1 MQTAERRRG
10 RFRWGARVTALALVA
25 AVPVLAATDAVAQV
39 PDRAGAMA
47 ASGAVWDRVPTPIP
61 RMHQGNTA
69 VIAAQ
74 KFRAFDLQEPAI
86 KAALAAAPHE
96 SAAGALSLALPAP
109 GGGFE
114 RFAVQRSPVMA
125 PRLAAKHP
133 EIRTY
138 SAEGITDATATARIS
153 VTPLGLQASVR
164 GAKGSWYID
173 PYYDDDRS
181 LYVSYFRRNLENVHG
196 PLREPARAGGAR
208 GGGSLAPLLGP
219 AEELEQKLSAKGFAQ
234 SQPGL
239 LNATGDQLRVYR
251 LALVSDPAYAAD
263 FPGNVTAAKAALI
276 NRVTQIY
283 EDETAIRLVLDR
295 KQQPAQP
302 RHGCPGDRRER
313 PVWDGRL
320 LHGRPACR
328 MQHRCRA
335 AQPDRDRPDNR
346 RQQLRHRTHRARRRQ
361 RRVRARARRWQHQ
374 SQRLHRAGQPGRRR
388 VRGRLRRPRDGP
400 PVQRQPHLERRLQQL

>member
-69 VIAAQ
+69 VIDAQ

-114 RFAVQRSPVMA
+114 RFAVQRSQVMA

-138 SAEGITDATATARIS
+138 SRRGNHRRDRHRADQRHAGSASRRRSAARRARGTSTPTTTTTAA
-153 VTPLGLQASVR
+153 
-164 GAKGSWYID
+164 
-173 PYYDDDRS
+173 
-181 LYVSYFRRNLENVHG
+181 LYVSYFRRNLEERPRAAEGAG
-196 PLREPARAGGAR
+196 PRRRRPGRRLARAAARTRGGAR
-208 GGGSLAPLLGP
+208 AEAQRQGARPVAAGSAQRDRRP
-219 AEELEQKLSAKGFAQ
+219 AARIPPRA
-234 SQPGL
+234 
-239 LNATGDQLRVYR
+239 
-251 LALVSDPAYAAD
+251 
-263 FPGNVTAAKAALI
+263 
-276 NRVTQIY
+276 RVTTRPTPTDFRRGQ
-283 EDETAIRLVLDR
+283 
-295 KQQPAQP
+295 
-302 RHGCPGDRRER
+302 RH
-313 PVWDGRL
+313 
-320 LHGRPACR
+320 
-328 MQHRCRA
+328 
-335 AQPDRDRPDNR
+335 R
-346 RQQLRHRTHRARRRQ
+346 RQGRAD
-361 RRVRARARRWQHQ
+361 
-374 SQRLHRAGQPGRRR
+374 QPGRPRSTR
-388 VRGRLRRPRDGP
+388 TRPRSGSC
-400 PVQRQPHLERRLQQL
+400 